1 MMKKKKIIIV
11 STVGLMYDGIT
22 SVIMSYL
29 QAMNLEKFDIYVV
42 STIKSD
48 NTIKKTILDLGCHV
62 IELPSRKTETLKYL
76 LCLIKCIRTNQ
87 IEVLHAHGNSAT
99 LAIEMLAGWAGGC
112 KKRIAHSHNTQCEQ
126 VQADK
131 WLRPLFYLLYTD
143 AFACGE
149 DAGKWLFGTR
159 SFIVLNNGRNLE
171 KFAFDPHLR
180 EKMRLRYKIDDG
192 STDDTFGIISKWKS
206 EIPIV
211 LYKEKNAGPAMSFW
225 NLLKKTEIS
234 ADYYA
239 FCDQDD
245 IWDNDKLEVGIKH
258 LHDDTHFYACNCRII
273 DTVMLGFICTNTD
286 VGYYNAAVKI
296 KTILVSIVTS
306 LGVVL
311 LPRASYYVEHDMLN
325 EFYRITRKAINF
337 VFLVAAPLMIY
348 FILFSQEGIYF
359 LSGSAY
365 TGSIIP
371 MQIIMP
377 TLLLIGLTN
386 IMGIQMLIPLG
397 KEKVVLYSEIVGVIV
412 DVILNAL
419 LIPQLASSGAAIGTL
434 VAETAV
440 WIIQFCALKKDVCEA
455 YRKVKYSPIVIGLV
469 IATVLSHLVEYLSL
483 GSFFTLCVSAI
494 LFFGAYAVVLT
505 VMKEP
510 LVLEIERQMFD
521 KFRRKRE

>member
-1 MMKKKKIIIV
+1 
-11 STVGLMYDGIT
+11 
-22 SVIMSYL
+22 
-29 QAMNLEKFDIYVV
+29 
-42 STIKSD
+42 
-48 NTIKKTILDLGCHV
+48 
-62 IELPSRKTETLKYL
+62 
-76 LCLIKCIRTNQ
+76 
-87 IEVLHAHGNSAT
+87 
-99 LAIEMLAGWAGGC
+99 
-112 KKRIAHSHNTQCEQ
+112 
-126 VQADK
+126 
-131 WLRPLFYLLYTD
+131 
-143 AFACGE
+143 
-149 DAGKWLFGTR
+149 
-159 SFIVLNNGRNLE
+159 
-171 KFAFDPHLR
+171 
-180 EKMRLRYKIDDG
+180 
-192 STDDTFGIISKWKS
+192 
-206 EIPIV
+206 
-211 LYKEKNAGPAMSFW
+211 
-225 NLLKKTEIS
+225 
-234 ADYYA
+234 
-239 FCDQDD
+239 
-245 IWDNDKLEVGIKH
+245 
-258 LHDDTHFYACNCRII
+258 
-273 DTVMLGFICTNTD
+273 
-286 VGYYNAAVKI
+286 
-296 KTILVSIVTS
+296 
-306 LGVVL
+306 
-311 LPRASYYVEHDMLN
+311 
-325 EFYRITRKAINF
+325 
-337 VFLVAAPLMIY
+337 MIY

-365 TGSIIP
+365 TGLIIP

>member
-1 MMKKKKIIIV
+1 MLFLFV
-11 STVGLMYDGIT
+11 HNESDYVFYAATTV
-22 SVIMSYL
+22 
-29 QAMNLEKFDIYVV
+29 
-42 STIKSD
+42 
-48 NTIKKTILDLGCHV
+48 
-62 IELPSRKTETLKYL
+62 
-76 LCLIKCIRTNQ
+76 
-87 IEVLHAHGNSAT
+87 
-99 LAIEMLAGWAGGC
+99 
-112 KKRIAHSHNTQCEQ
+112 IA
-126 VQADK
+126 
-131 WLRPLFYLLYTD
+131 
-143 AFACGE
+143 
-149 DAGKWLFGTR
+149 
-159 SFIVLNNGRNLE
+159 
-171 KFAFDPHLR
+171 
-180 EKMRLRYKIDDG
+180 
-192 STDDTFGIISKWKS
+192 
-206 EIPIV
+206 
-211 LYKEKNAGPAMSFW
+211 NAGANVFNFFHANKYISLKPVESYNFRRHLKAVVVFFAMSCATTIYT
-225 NLLKKTEIS
+225 NL
-234 ADYYA
+234 
-239 FCDQDD
+239 
-245 IWDNDKLEVGIKH
+245 
-258 LHDDTHFYACNCRII
+258 

-348 FILFSQEGIYF
+348 FILFAQEGIYF

-434 VAETAV
+434 AAETAV

>member
-1 MMKKKKIIIV
+1 MALEQYTYITIRSIIFKFIALIAMFMLV
-11 STVGLMYDGIT
+11 HKQSDYVIYGGI
-22 SVIMSYL
+22 SIFASSASNIFNFFHANKYISLKPVESYNFRRHL
-29 QAMNLEKFDIYVV
+29 KAVV
-42 STIKSD
+42 
-48 NTIKKTILDLGCHV
+48 V
-62 IELPSRKTETLKYL
+62 
-76 LCLIKCIRTNQ
+76 
-87 IEVLHAHGNSAT
+87 
-99 LAIEMLAGWAGGC
+99 
-112 KKRIAHSHNTQCEQ
+112 
-126 VQADK
+126 
-131 WLRPLFYLLYTD
+131 F
-143 AFACGE
+143 F
-149 DAGKWLFGTR
+149 
-159 SFIVLNNGRNLE
+159 
-171 KFAFDPHLR
+171 
-180 EKMRLRYKIDDG
+180 
-192 STDDTFGIISKWKS
+192 
-206 EIPIV
+206 
-211 LYKEKNAGPAMSFW
+211 AMSCATTIYT
-225 NLLKKTEIS
+225 NL
-234 ADYYA
+234 
-239 FCDQDD
+239 
-245 IWDNDKLEVGIKH
+245 
-258 LHDDTHFYACNCRII
+258 

-348 FILFSQEGIYF
+348 FILFAQEGIYF

-434 VAETAV
+434 AAETAV

>member
-180 EKMRLRYKIDDG
+180 EKMRLRYKIDSELAFGHVGGFNPQKNHKFVLDVFRAIIQEEPNAKCFFIG
-192 STDDTFGIISKWKS
+192 TGPLKNVIEKQSTDLKDNIIFVGNTDEVPAYLDMMDGMILPSLFEGLPLVAIEWQINGLPCILSDTITLQCAVTDELKF
-206 EIPIV
+206 
-211 LYKEKNAGPAMSFW
+211 MSLDVSPYQW
-225 NLLKKTEIS
+225 
-234 ADYYA
+234 AR
-239 FCDQDD
+239 
-245 IWDNDKLEVGIKH
+245 
-258 LHDDTHFYACNCRII
+258 RII
-273 DTVMLGFICTNTD
+273 IDAKKNVAVRAEKSAESKEMVKRAGFDISEN
-286 VGYYNAAVKI
+286 VK
-296 KTILVSIVTS
+296 
-306 LGVVL
+306 L
-311 LPRASYYVEHDMLN
+311 LE
-325 EFYRITRKAINF
+325 K
-337 VFLVAAPLMIY
+337 
-348 FILFSQEGIYF
+348 
-359 LSGSAY
+359 AY
-365 TGSIIP
+365 T
-371 MQIIMP
+371 
-377 TLLLIGLTN
+377 
-386 IMGIQMLIPLG
+386 
-397 KEKVVLYSEIVGVIV
+397 E
-412 DVILNAL
+412 
-419 LIPQLASSGAAIGTL
+419 
-434 VAETAV
+434 
-440 WIIQFCALKKDVCEA
+440 
-455 YRKVKYSPIVIGLV
+455 
-469 IATVLSHLVEYLSL
+469 
-483 GSFFTLCVSAI
+483 
-494 LFFGAYAVVLT
+494 
-505 VMKEP
+505 
-510 LVLEIERQMFD
+510 
-521 KFRRKRE
+521 